1 MSNYVSISALADMG
15 FKGDRIPGV
24 GCSPNVHKTF
34 EGFHISYRGDDGG
47 YGGPTTA
54 IVLSGR
60 VFFVLNGAHCKELNE
75 LACTDGIDGCI
86 GYFIANLG
94 QANKHSEHRMAT
106 RVAFDR
112 FNLYETT
119 LQVIGQEN
127 LSSLTKAIEIQSN

>member
-60 VFFVLNGAHCKELNE
+60 VFFVLNGPL
-75 LACTDGIDGCI
+75 
-86 GYFIANLG
+86 
-94 QANKHSEHRMAT
+94 
-106 RVAFDR
+106 
-112 FNLYETT
+112 
-119 LQVIGQEN
+119 
-127 LSSLTKAIEIQSN
+127 